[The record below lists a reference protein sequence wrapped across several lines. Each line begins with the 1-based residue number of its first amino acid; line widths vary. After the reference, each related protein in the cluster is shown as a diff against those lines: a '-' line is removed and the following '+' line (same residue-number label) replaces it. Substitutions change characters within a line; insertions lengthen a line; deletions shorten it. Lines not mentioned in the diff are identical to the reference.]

1 MKRSSL
7 TTIAILAL
15 MLSACTAMQR
25 GGLIGGLIGG
35 GMGAGI
41 GAAGGGV
48 GVSAKSRLEK
58 ATPKNA
64 NVKTRSVDLSK
75 NLILISSLFD
85 LVENTV

>member
-15 MLSACTAMQR
+15 FLSACTAMQR

-48 GVSAKSRLEK
+48 GVYTALRHGWGRIG
-58 ATPKNA
+58 PG
-64 NVKTRSVDLSK
+64 R
-75 NLILISSLFD
+75 I
-85 LVENTV
+85 